1 MSGPPKPPTDVMGNI
16 ILPETLVVLTNPPFT
31 IVWRV
36 SAVEPGGL
44 ATPQGTTPALVR
56 LYSDI
61 TLRRIPGLPFVEI
74 ARIAVPSEQ
83 SILEGIADSLP
94 TLRRQ

>member
-1 MSGPPKPPTDVMGNI
+1 
-16 ILPETLVVLTNPPFT
+16 
-31 IVWRV
+31 
-36 SAVEPGGL
+36 
-44 ATPQGTTPALVR
+44 
-56 LYSDI
+56 
-61 TLRRIPGLPFVEI
+61 LRRIPGLPFVEI